1 MAAPMF
7 DWGSRTYVM
16 GVINMSP
23 ESFSGDGLCGVEKAV
38 EQGLRFVEEG
48 ADILDVGGESTRP
61 LTSARVESS
70 VSGGRQ
76 GKASQAVAVAEELRR
91 VIPVIQRLSTEVN
104 VPVSVDTYK
113 SEVAKH
119 AVEAGATIIND
130 VWGLKAD
137 AGLAK
142 VAKSYNVPIIL
153 MHNQQ
158 GTHYKDL
165 LSEVKLSLQGSVKAA
180 VDAGVA
186 RHNIWVDPGFGFGK
200 TPEHNIEILRRL
212 DEVKALGFPVLVG
225 TSRKST
231 IGAVLGLPVGE
242 RLEGTA
248 ATVALAIANGAD
260 LIRVHDVK
268 AMTRVARMTDAVVR
282 GWSPK

>member
-1 MAAPMF
+1 
-7 DWGSRTYVM
+7 M

-23 ESFSGDGLCGVEKAV
+23 ESFSGDGLSDIEKAV

-61 LTSARVESS
+61 PTSASVESS
-70 VSGGRQ
+70 VSGGSQ
-76 GKASQAVAVAEELRR
+76 GKASRTVAVAEELRR
-91 VIPVIQRLSTEVN
+91 IIPVIQKLSAEAN

-113 SEVAKH
+113 SEVAKY

-137 AGLAK
+137 AGLAE
-142 VAKSYNVPIIL
+142 VAKSYKVPIIL

-158 GTHYKDL
+158 GTDYKDL
-165 LSEVKLSLQGSVKAA
+165 LSEVKLSLQESVRVA

-186 RHNIWVDPGFGFGK
+186 RHDIWVDPGFGFGK

-212 DEVKALGFPVLVG
+212 NEVKALGFPVLVG

-231 IGAVLGLPVGE
+231 IGAVLGLPVEE

-268 AMTRVARMTDAVVR
+268 AMARVARMADAVVR
-282 GWSPK
+282 GWSRK

>member
-1 MAAPMF
+1 MAEPVF

-23 ESFSGDGLCGVEKAV
+23 ESFSGDGFRDIEKAV

-61 LTSARVESS
+61 LTSARVESG
-70 VSGGRQ
+70 VSGVNQ
-76 GKASQAVAVAEELRR
+76 SKASQAVDVDEELRR
-91 VIPVIQRLSTEVN
+91 VIPVIERLSAEVD
-104 VPVSVDTYK
+104 VPLSVDTYK
-113 SEVAKH
+113 SEVAKR
-119 AVEAGATIIND
+119 AVEAGAAIIND

-137 AGLAK
+137 AGLAE
-142 VAKSYNVPIIL
+142 VAKNCDAPLIL

-158 GTHYKDL
+158 GTHYDDL
-165 LSEVKLSLQGSVKAA
+165 LSEIKRSLQESVRTAI
-180 VDAGVA
+180 DAGVPA
-186 RHNIWVDPGFGFGK
+186 ANVWIDPGFGFGK
-200 TPEHNIEILRRL
+200 TPEHNLELLRRL
-212 DEVKALGFPVLVG
+212 NEVKALGFPVLVG

-231 IGAVLGLPVGE
+231 IGAVLGLPIDE

-260 LIRVHDVK
+260 VIRVHDVK
-268 AMTRVARMTDAVVR
+268 AMARVARMADAVVR
-282 GWSPK
+282 GWSAR

>member
-1 MAAPMF
+1 MF

-23 ESFSGDGLCGVEKAV
+23 ESFSGDGLRDIEKAV
-38 EQGLRFVEEG
+38 ERGLRFVEEG

-61 LTSARVESS
+61 LISASVESG
-70 VSGGRQ
+70 VSGGGQ
-76 GKASQAVAVAEELRR
+76 GRAPRAVAVDEELRR
-91 VIPVIQRLSTEVN
+91 VIPVIERLSAEAG
-104 VPVSVDTYK
+104 VPISVDTYK

-119 AVEAGATIIND
+119 AMEVGAAIIND

-137 AGLAK
+137 AGLAE
-142 VAKSYNVPIIL
+142 VAKRYDAPIIL
-153 MHNQQ
+153 MHNQR

-165 LSEVKLSLQGSVKAA
+165 LSEIKLSLQESVKTAI
-180 VDAGVA
+180 DAGVK
-186 RHNIWVDPGFGFGK
+186 RENVWIDPGFGFGK
-200 TPEHNIEILRRL
+200 TPEHNIEVLRRL
-212 DEVKALGFPVLVG
+212 DEIKALGFPVLVG

-231 IGAVLGLPVGE
+231 IGAVLGLPVVE

-260 LIRVHDVK
+260 LVRVHDVK
-268 AMTRVARMTDAVVR
+268 AMSRVARMADAVVR
-282 GWSPK
+282 GWRLE

>member
-1 MAAPMF
+1 
-7 DWGSRTYVM
+7 M

-23 ESFSGDGLCGVEKAV
+23 ESFSGDGLSDIEKAI

-70 VSGGRQ
+70 VSGGSEGR
-76 GKASQAVAVAEELRR
+76 ASRAVAMDEELRR
-91 VIPVIQRLSTEVN
+91 VIPVIQRLSAEVN

-113 SEVAKH
+113 SEVAEH
-119 AVEAGATIIND
+119 AVKAGATVIND

-137 AGLAK
+137 AGLAE
-142 VAKSYNVPIIL
+142 VAGSYNVPIIL

-158 GTHYKDL
+158 GTQYRDL
-165 LSEVKLSLQGSVKAA
+165 LFEIKLSLQESVRVAIE
-180 VDAGVA
+180 AGVA
-186 RHNIWVDPGFGFGK
+186 KHNIWVDPGFGFGK

-212 DEVKALGFPVLVG
+212 NEVKALGFPVLVG

-231 IGAVLGLPVGE
+231 IGAVLGLPVEE

-268 AMTRVARMTDAVVR
+268 AMARVARMADAVVR
-282 GWSPK
+282 GWSLK

>member
-1 MAAPMF
+1 MF

-23 ESFSGDGLCGVEKAV
+23 ESFSGDGLRDIEKAV

-61 LTSARVESS
+61 LISASVESG
-70 VSGGRQ
+70 VSGGSR
-76 GKASQAVAVAEELRR
+76 GKASQAVAVDEELRR
-91 VIPVIQRLSTEVN
+91 VIPVIQRLSAEVD

-113 SEVAKH
+113 SEVAKQ
-119 AVEAGATIIND
+119 ALEAGATIIND

-137 AGLAK
+137 AGLAE

-158 GTHYKDL
+158 GTHYKEL
-165 LSEVKLSLQGSVKAA
+165 ISEVKLSLQGSVKTAI
-180 VDAGVA
+180 DAGVA

-200 TPEHNIEILRRL
+200 TPEHNIEVLRRL
-212 DEVKALGFPVLVG
+212 NEIKALGFPVLVG

-231 IGAVLGLPVGE
+231 IGAVLGLPVEE

-268 AMTRVARMTDAVVR
+268 AMSRVARMADAVVR
-282 GWSPK
+282 GWSQK

>member
-1 MAAPMF
+1 MF

-23 ESFSGDGLCGVEKAV
+23 ESFSGDGLRDIEKAV

-61 LTSARVESS
+61 LISASVESG
-70 VSGGRQ
+70 VSGGRR
-76 GKASQAVAVAEELRR
+76 GKASQAVAVDEELRR
-91 VIPVIQRLSTEVN
+91 VIPVIQRLSAEVD

-119 AVEAGATIIND
+119 ALEAGATIIND

-137 AGLAK
+137 ACLAE
-142 VAKSYNVPIIL
+142 VAKSYNVPIVL

-158 GTHYKDL
+158 GTHYKEL
-165 LSEVKLSLQGSVKAA
+165 LSEIKLSLQESVKTAI
-180 VDAGVA
+180 DAGVA

-200 TPEHNIEILRRL
+200 TPEHNIEVLRRL
-212 DEVKALGFPVLVG
+212 DEIKALGFPVLVG

-231 IGAVLGLPVGE
+231 IGAVLGLPVEE

-268 AMTRVARMTDAVVR
+268 AMSRVARMADAVVR
-282 GWSPK
+282 GWSQK

>member
-1 MAAPMF
+1 MF

-23 ESFSGDGLCGVEKAV
+23 ESFSGDGLRDIEKAV

-61 LTSARVESS
+61 LISANVESG
-70 VSGGRQ
+70 VSGGSR
-76 GKASQAVAVAEELRR
+76 GKASQAVAVDEELRR
-91 VIPVIQRLSTEVN
+91 VIPVIQRLSAEVD

-119 AVEAGATIIND
+119 ALEAGATIIND

-137 AGLAK
+137 AGLAE
-142 VAKSYNVPIIL
+142 VAKSYNVPIVL

-158 GTHYKDL
+158 GTHYKEL
-165 LSEVKLSLQGSVKAA
+165 LSDVKLSLQRSVKTAI
-180 VDAGVA
+180 DAGVA

-200 TPEHNIEILRRL
+200 TPEQNIEVLRRL
-212 DEVKALGFPVLVG
+212 NEIKALGFPVLVG

-231 IGAVLGLPVGE
+231 IGAVLGLPVEE

-268 AMTRVARMTDAVVR
+268 AMSRVARMADAVVR
-282 GWSPK
+282 GWSQK

>member
-1 MAAPMF
+1 
-7 DWGSRTYVM
+7 M

-23 ESFSGDGLCGVEKAV
+23 ESFSGDGLYDVEKAI

-70 VSGGRQ
+70 VSGDRQ
-76 GKASQAVAVAEELRR
+76 GKASQAVAIDEELGR
-91 VIPVIQRLSTEVN
+91 VIPVIQRLSAEVS

-119 AVEAGATIIND
+119 AVEAGAAIIND

-137 AGLAK
+137 AGLAE

-158 GTHYKDL
+158 GTHYNDL
-165 LSEVKLSLQGSVKAA
+165 LSEIKLSLQESVRVA
-180 VDAGVA
+180 VDVGVA
-186 RHNIWVDPGFGFGK
+186 VNNIWVDPGFGFGK

-212 DEVKALGFPVLVG
+212 ERSQGARFPG
-225 TSRKST
+225 T
-231 IGAVLGLPVGE
+231 GGHLP
-242 RLEGTA
+242 
-248 ATVALAIANGAD
+248 
-260 LIRVHDVK
+260 
-268 AMTRVARMTDAVVR
+268 
-282 GWSPK
+282 